1 MDNMVNG
8 ITAAIGAAYTG
19 QTEASEP
26 RTSVYTLL
34 RGGSSSFEIGEQQ
47 TALVHIHA
55 IIDPLS
61 ESAQKLGPL
70 LKMVA
75 DLDHTFVHVQLNPK
89 LELEELPLKRFYRY
103 AVETR
108 PTFNIEG
115 NFAATDASFVD
126 MPSDPIF
133 TLGMDVP
140 HSWLVAPRKSIHDL
154 DNLRLNAILSRQ
166 ESPVVDLTFELEQ
179 LVIDGHAREGD
190 TLSPP
195 RGLQLQLS
203 SLDGEPIGDT
213 MVMANAGYLQFKAN
227 PGVMA
232 LSIRDARGQQVYTL
246 NSVSTS
252 SSSSGQGVQDSS
264 AVYLTSFSGTTLFPI
279 FARKPGMESADVL
292 DFTSSQSETGFFGKV
307 VTSYVF
313 QLYKACDVY

>member
-1 MDNMVNG
+1 MING
-8 ITAAIGAAYTG
+8 ITAVIGAAYAR
-19 QTEASEP
+19 QTEASDT

-34 RGGSSSFEIGEQQ
+34 RGGFSSFEIGEQA
-47 TALVHIHA
+47 TALIHVHA

-70 LKMVA
+70 LKMVS

-89 LELEELPLKRFYRY
+89 LDLEELPLKRFYRY
-103 AVETR
+103 ALETK
-108 PTFNIEG
+108 PTFNFEG
-115 NFAATDASFVD
+115 NFASADASFVD
-126 MPSDPIF
+126 LPSDPIF

-154 DNLRLNAILSRQ
+154 DNLRLDAILSRQ
-166 ESPVVDLTFELEQ
+166 ENPVVDFTFELEQ
-179 LVIDGHAREGD
+179 LVIDGHAREGEK
-190 TLSPP
+190 LSPP

-203 SLDGEPIGDT
+203 SLDGEPIADT

-246 NSVSTS
+246 NSVSTAS
-252 SSSSGQGVQDSS
+252 SKAGQSVHDSS

-279 FARKPGMESADVL
+279 FSRKPGMEEADVL
-292 DFTSSQSETGFFGKV
+292 DFTSGQSESGFFGKV
-307 VTSYVF
+307 VTSYVPQF
-313 QLYKACDVY
+313 SKVWQYKMY